1 MSFKRL
7 NSDSGRSACA
17 NPRVSRVRLLKRLF
31 LGLCVATTANGAE
44 VEIADTPIP
53 TGGAI
58 QVKPNI
64 MFVLDDSGSM
74 EWTYLPDAASY
85 PPYWVRSEKGFEV
98 VRPYGFASPAC
109 NGMYYDP
116 AVK

>member
-31 LGLCVATTANGAE
+31 LGLCVATAANGAE

-74 EWTYLPDAASY
+74 
-85 PPYWVRSEKGFEV
+85 
-98 VRPYGFASPAC
+98 
-109 NGMYYDP
+109 
-116 AVK
+116 